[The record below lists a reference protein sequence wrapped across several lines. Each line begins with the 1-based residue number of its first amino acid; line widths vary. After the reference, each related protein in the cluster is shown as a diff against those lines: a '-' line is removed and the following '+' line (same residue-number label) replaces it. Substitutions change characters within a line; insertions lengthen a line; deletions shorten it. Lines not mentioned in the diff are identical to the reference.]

1 MTIDVTIEEGVKTLR
16 MNRPDKKNA
25 LTNEMYHTL
34 TDEMISADGDDS
46 IGAVLFLGAGGAFTS
61 GNDVGDFMKQAT
73 SQAPVEEGERGV
85 ARFLRQQ
92 VEGKKPLIAGV
103 EGLAIGVG
111 ATMLFQCDLVYAAD
125 NAMIKTPFL
134 DLGVVAEN
142 ASSYLAPLIMG
153 HQKAFEMLCLGEG
166 FTAEQAYH
174 AGFVNRVCSV
184 DEVETVARDAA
195 RRLAAKPPRA
205 MEITRGLLRSDPET
219 RLARMLEESEHF
231 AAQLKSDEAR
241 NAFMAFMNRKAG

>member
-1 MTIDVTIEEGVKTLR
+1 MTIDITVVEGVKTLR
-16 MNRPDKKNA
+16 MNRPEKKNA
-25 LTNEMYHTL
+25 LTNDMYHTL
-34 TDEMISADGDDS
+34 ADEMIAADQDDS
-46 IGAVLFLGAGGAFTS
+46 VGAVLFLGAGGAFTS

-73 SQAPVEEGERGV
+73 GQATADEGERGV

-92 VEGKKPLIAGV
+92 VEGTTPLIAGV

-174 AGFVNRVCSV
+174 AGFVNRVCST
-184 DEVETVARDAA
+184 DDIETVARDSA
-195 RRLAAKPPRA
+195 RWVAAKPPRA
-205 MEITRGLLRSDPET
+205 MAITRSLMRSDGAT
-219 RLARMLEESEHF
+219 RMARLEEENGHF

-241 NAFMAFMNRKAG
+241 NAFMAFMSRKAG

>member
-1 MTIDVTIEEGVKTLR
+1 MTIDVTVANGVKTLR
-16 MNRPDKKNA
+16 MNRPEKKNA

-34 TDEMISADGDDS
+34 ADEMIAADQDDN

-73 SQAPVEEGERGV
+73 GQAPAEDGERGV

-92 VEGKKPLIAGV
+92 VEGKTPLIAGV
-103 EGLAIGVG
+103 NGLAIGVG

-184 DEVETVARDAA
+184 DDVEDTALSAA
-195 RRLAAKPPRA
+195 KRLAAKPPRA
-205 MEITRGLLRSDPET
+205 MEITRGLLRSDPDK
-219 RLARMLEESEHF
+219 RAARMEEESGHF

>member
-1 MTIDVTIEEGVKTLR
+1 MTIDVTVEEGVKTLR

-73 SQAPVEEGERGV
+73 SQAPVEEGGRGV

-92 VEGKKPLIAGV
+92 VEGKTPLIAGV

-153 HQKAFEMLCLGEG
+153 HQKAFEMLCLGEV

-231 AAQLKSDEAR
+231 AAQLKSDEER

>member
-1 MTIDVTIEEGVKTLR
+1 MTIDVTVEEGVKTLR

-34 TDEMISADGDDS
+34 TDEMISADGNDS

-61 GNDVGDFMKQAT
+61 GNDVGGFMKQAT

-92 VEGKKPLIAGV
+92 VEGKTPLIAGV

-111 ATMLFQCDLVYAAD
+111 ATMLFQCDLVYVAD

>member
-1 MTIDVTIEEGVKTLR
+1 MTIDVTVEEGVKTLR

-73 SQAPVEEGERGV
+73 SQAPVEEGGRGV

-92 VEGKKPLIAGV
+92 VEGKTPLIAGV

-153 HQKAFEMLCLGEG
+153 HQKAFEMLCLGEV

-241 NAFMAFMNRKAG
+241 NAFMAFINRKAG

>member
-61 GNDVGDFMKQAT
+61 GNDVRDFMKQAT

-92 VEGKKPLIAGV
+92 VEGKTPLIAGV

-153 HQKAFEMLCLGEG
+153 HQKAFEMLCLGEV